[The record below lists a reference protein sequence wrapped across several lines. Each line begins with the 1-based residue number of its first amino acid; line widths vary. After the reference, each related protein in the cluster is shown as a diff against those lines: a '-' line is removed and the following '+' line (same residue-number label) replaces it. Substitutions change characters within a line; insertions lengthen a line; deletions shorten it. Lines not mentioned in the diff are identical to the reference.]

1 MSNEDHDRKLP
12 SKPSPKRKQSYPPTS
27 LNDFNARTVHQVSG
41 FMVNGSPA
49 TQQAALAVLDNIS
62 SSSKNIST
70 TLVQSAVDRGSLR
83 GHVPRGSE
91 DFTSGGEVACSCLID
106 NYYLFP
112 ILLN

>member
-1 MSNEDHDRKLP
+1 MSREDDNEDEDKDKDDDRKLP

-49 TQQAALAVLDNIS
+49 TQQAALAVLDNLS

-70 TLVQSAVDRGSLR
+70 TLVQSAVDHGS
-83 GHVPRGSE
+83 VSE
-91 DFTSGGEVACSCLID
+91 GMSQEVAKT
-106 NYYLFP
+106 
-112 ILLN
+112 LLQEEKLHARV